1 MQTFSM
7 EIYGEISIE
16 FYENW
21 CPNPPWNSMHT
32 GKYIRTPG
40 LSHVCIYYI
49 PHNYVIPQAMPQAIS
64 QTYSAFYPH
73 HRLIMC
79 ENPGV

>member
-1 MQTFSM
+1 
-7 EIYGEISIE
+7 
-16 FYENW
+16 
-21 CPNPPWNSMHT
+21 MHT

-64 QTYSAFYPH
+64 QTYSTFYYH
-73 HRLIMC
+73 HRRIMC
-79 ENPGV
+79 ENPDV